1 MKKEA
6 GKMKIGVLALQGG
19 FQEHIHHINELGYDG
34 VLVKTVE
41 DLKNIK
47 ALIIPGG
54 ESTTMGKLLKVT
66 GLLSPLKEMIKN
78 GLPVWGTCAGMILLA
93 KNIDGETA
101 THLGV
106 MDISVTRNA
115 YGTQLDSF
123 STQIKLDEVDSNPLD
138 LVFIRAPYVSEI
150 NNSVNVLAKVNNNI
164 VAVRENNMLA
174 TSFHPELTSNTSF
187 HKYFLKT
194 IAGL

>member
-1 MKKEA
+1 
-6 GKMKIGVLALQGG
+6 MKIGVLALQGG

-93 KNIDGETA
+93 KNIDGETV

-106 MDISVTRNA
+106 MDISVRRNA

-138 LVFIRAPYVSEI
+138 LVFIRAPYVSEVK
-150 NNSVNVLAKVNNNI
+150 NSVNVLAKVNNNI

-187 HKYFLKT
+187 HKYFLKYRSLSE
-194 IAGL
+194 A

>member
-54 ESTTMGKLLKVT
+54 ESTTMGKLIKVT

-93 KNIDGETA
+93 KNIDGETV

-106 MDISVTRNA
+106 MDISVRRNA
-115 YGTQLDSF
+115 YGTHLDSF